1 MAATLKRPEEAMPP
15 LISRACGGSI
25 SARGS
30 DAVRSDSRPGT
41 ALRHP
46 VERQLASAGGQ
57 LLHVEDHKRRVAE
70 QRHELLA
77 QLDHA
82 MALQAEQT
90 ERAQRAVQAER
101 R

>member
-25 SARGS
+25 SARAS
-30 DAVRSDSRPGT
+30 DAVRSDSRPST

-46 VERQLASAGGQ
+46 VERQLAEGQ

-77 QLDHA
+77 KLDQA

-90 ERAQRAVQAER
+90 DRAQRAVQAER

>member
-30 DAVRSDSRPGT
+30 SDAVSRPRT

-46 VERQLASAGGQ
+46 VERQLAEGQ

-82 MALQAEQT
+82 MALQAEQA

>member
-30 DAVRSDSRPGT
+30 SDAVRSDSRPRT
-41 ALRHP
+41 ARRHP
-46 VERQLASAGGQ
+46 VERQLAEGQ

>member
-1 MAATLKRPEEAMPP
+1 MAATLKRPEEPMPP
-15 LISRACGGSI
+15 VISRACGGSI

-30 DAVRSDSRPGT
+30 DAVRSDSRPAT

-46 VERQLASAGGQ
+46 VERQLAEGQ

-77 QLDHA
+77 KLEQA

-90 ERAQRAVQAER
+90 DRAKRAVQAEWR
-101 R
+101 

>member
-25 SARGS
+25 SARAS
-30 DAVRSDSRPGT
+30 DAVRSDSHRT

-46 VERQLASAGGQ
+46 VERQLAEGQ

-77 QLDHA
+77 KLDQA

>member
-1 MAATLKRPEEAMPP
+1 MAATLKRPKEAMPP

-30 DAVRSDSRPGT
+30 SDAVRSD

-46 VERQLASAGGQ
+46 VERQLAEGQ

>member
-30 DAVRSDSRPGT
+30 SDAVRSDSRRT

-46 VERQLASAGGQ
+46 VERQLAEGQ

>member
-30 DAVRSDSRPGT
+30 DTVRSDSRPGT

-46 VERQLASAGGQ
+46 VERQLAEGQ

-77 QLDHA
+77 KLDQA

>member
-1 MAATLKRPEEAMPP
+1 MAATLKRPEEAMPR

-25 SARGS
+25 SARAS
-30 DAVRSDSRPGT
+30 DAVRPDSRPAT

-46 VERQLASAGGQ
+46 VERQLAEGQ

-82 MALQAEQT
+82 MALQVEQT